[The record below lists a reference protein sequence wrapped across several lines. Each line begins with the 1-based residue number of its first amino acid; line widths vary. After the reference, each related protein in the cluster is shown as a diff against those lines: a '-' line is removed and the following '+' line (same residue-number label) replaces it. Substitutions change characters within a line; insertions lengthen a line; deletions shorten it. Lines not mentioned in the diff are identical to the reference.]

1 MNKQFDD
8 LVKKALGVNGSLVGD
23 ILNEDV
29 MSKFW
34 FQGLVDNLFAH
45 LPTFLGDEYSSCSNM
60 DFEQIVD
67 CTSEFTTK
75 EIFNSR
81 EELIR
86 WAREVG
92 RANGFVIVTLRS
104 DQGGKGNKKPRV
116 TLGCERY
123 EEYRKRIPKKDIKDE
138 DRRHAGSKRCGCP
151 FELKSKKLKADDH
164 WLLIVVTGVHNHIAA
179 AHLEGNSFA
188 GRLSFEET
196 SLLLD
201 MSKSFVRPKEILIR

>member
-1 MNKQFDD
+1 IIVVFSDVGLTYHGATYTNN
-8 LVKKALGVNGSLVGD
+8 LHLGE
-23 ILNEDV
+23 IQA
-29 MSKFW
+29 K
-34 FQGLVDNLFAH
+34 
-45 LPTFLGDEYSSCSNM
+45 GDEYSSCSNM

>member
-1 MNKQFDD
+1 M
-8 LVKKALGVNGSLVGD
+8 
-23 ILNEDV
+23 DV
-29 MSKFW
+29 EEHDFGEK
-34 FQGLVDNLFAH
+34 
-45 LPTFLGDEYSSCSNM
+45 GDEYSGCSNV

-67 CTSEFTTK
+67 CTSEFTTN
-75 EIFNSR
+75 EISIFNNR

-92 RANGFVIVTLRS
+92 RANDFVIVTLRS

-123 EEYRKRIPKKDIKDE
+123 GEYRKRIPKKDIKDE
-138 DRRHAGSKRCGCP
+138 DRRHAGYKKCGCP
-151 FELKSKKLKADDH
+151 FQLKGKRLETDDH
-164 WLLIVVTGVHNHIAA
+164 WMLIVVTGVHNHIAA
-179 AHLEGNSFA
+179 EHLEGHSFA

-201 MSKSFVRPKEILIR
+201 ISKSLV